1 MCVAAAAAIV
11 STGASIAGSIIGF
24 QAQNKAAWEQRA
36 YNAQVEAQ
44 QLKYRAELIKYQN
57 VVYQQEVNYG
67 NSVLEYQQGEFSRQ
81 ATFRANAQESI
92 QKNLFAQY
100 ATLLQRQVEE
110 GMAYTF
116 DTVSTSKDA
125 AAMRAKAQV
134 AADAR
139 GIEGSTIE
147 QLIDGVSRQE
157 GDNLTILQMNRSASQ
172 RQLALEAMGLK
183 ASADQQLYNLPT
195 NVFQPEA
202 PLNPPSPVSPVS
214 PAAPVAGPN
223 KGAAVANVVGSVVS
237 GMSNYASWSGTT
249 MANAF
254 KF

>member
-11 STGASIAGSIIGF
+11 STGASIAGQVMGY
-24 QAQNKAAWEQRA
+24 QAQNKAAWDQRA

-44 QLKYRAELIKYQN
+44 QLKYRAEVIKYQN
-57 VVYQQEVNYG
+57 VVYQQEVDHG
-67 NSVLEYQQGEFSRQ
+67 QKVQEWKEGEFGRQ
-81 ATFRANAQESI
+81 ATFRANAQEAI
-92 QKNLFAQY
+92 QRNLFAQY

-110 GMAYTF
+110 GMAFTF

-125 AAMRAKAQV
+125 AAMRAKGQV
-134 AADAR
+134 AADAK

-147 QLIDGVSRQE
+147 QIIDDVSRQE
-157 GDNLTILQMNRSASQ
+157 GDTRTILQLNRSATQ

-202 PLNPPSPVSPVS
+202 PLNPPSPVNPVS
-214 PAAPVAGPN
+214 PAAPVASPS
-223 KGAAVANVVGSVVS
+223 KGALVANVVGSVVS

-254 KF
+254 KL